1 MGLVQGLI
9 RVKLGLKLH
18 WRTLI
23 SILLLCSSVPNSFVS
38 SDDDDSDDDNDV
50 YMCMFVP
57 WCA

>member
-18 WRTLI
+18 WRTLN
-23 SILLLCSSVPNSFVS
+23 SVPLLCCSASNSFVS
-38 SDDDDSDDDNDV
+38 GDDGSDDDSGVDV
-50 YMCMFVP
+50 CMFVP

>member
-18 WRTLI
+18 WRTLN
-23 SILLLCSSVPNSFVS
+23 SILLLCCSASNSFVS
-38 SDDDDSDDDNDV
+38 GDDDGSDDDNGVD
-50 YMCMFVP
+50 MCMFVP

>member
-18 WRTLI
+18 WRTLN
-23 SILLLCSSVPNSFVS
+23 SILLLCYSAPNSFVS
-38 SDDDDSDDDNDV
+38 GDDGDSDDDNGVD
-50 YMCMFVP
+50 MCMFVP